1 MQLLLVEEEDANSG
15 KGDHFRDGNTVRVI
29 NHMMLSLK
37 CFVGLTS
44 NKSFKVEGVIKGRE
58 VVVLV
63 DSEAF
68 RNFITS
74 KLAWEL
80 GLSVAFLC
88 GLQGYKQGNDG

>member
-15 KGDHFRDGNTVRVI
+15 KGDHFRDDSTVRVI
-29 NHMMLSLK
+29 NNMMLSLK

-63 DSEAF
+63 DSGAF

-74 KLAWEL
+74 KLAREL